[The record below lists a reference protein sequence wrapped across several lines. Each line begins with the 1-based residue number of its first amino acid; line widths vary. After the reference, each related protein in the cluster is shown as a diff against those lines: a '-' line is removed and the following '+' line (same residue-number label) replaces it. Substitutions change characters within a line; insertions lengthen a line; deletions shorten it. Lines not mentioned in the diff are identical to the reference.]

1 MSKSKRATVLVDPKV
16 QWAIG
21 RRIVLHWFV
30 FAICLITVNIMMRT
44 IVTMSEVAFI
54 DALRMAAVRQMSVV
68 VVMLVMLPTFVLD
81 TMKLSNR
88 FAGPMY
94 RLRNALVKI
103 PAGEPQEPLTF
114 RSGDFWSDVAEDFNR
129 VALDHQSLRRRN
141 AELESE
147 LQTLRAERE
156 LQSA

>member
-1 MSKSKRATVLVDPKV
+1 MSKSKRATILVDPKV

-21 RRIVLHWFV
+21 RRIILHWFV
-30 FAICLITVNIMMRT
+30 FAGCLITVNIMMRT

-54 DALRMAAVRQMSVV
+54 DALRMAAARQMSVV

-81 TMKLSNR
+81 TLKLSNR

-103 PAGEPQEPLTF
+103 PAGEPPEPLAF

-129 VALDHQSLRRRN
+129 VAQDHQSLRRRN

-147 LQTLRAERE
+147 LQALRAARE

>member
-21 RRIVLHWFV
+21 RRIVLHWFL
-30 FAICLITVNIMMRT
+30 FAGCLIVVNIMMRT
-44 IVTMSEVAFI
+44 IVTMAEVPFI
-54 DALRMAAVRQMSVV
+54 EALRMAAVRQLSVV
-68 VVMLVMLPTFVLD
+68 VVMVVMLPMFVLD

-94 RLRNALVKI
+94 RLRNALLKI
-103 PAGEPQEPLTF
+103 PSAQPVEPLTF
-114 RSGDFWSDVAEDFNR
+114 RSGDFWSDTAEDFNR
-129 VALDHQSLRRRN
+129 VAQHCEALRRRN

-147 LQTLRAERE
+147 LQSARAMGVM
-156 LQSA
+156 QNA